1 MTFEDNRG
9 AARDLVEAWV
19 RRPPMISAAIARTR
33 VLARIAEK
41 RRLRPFFLAASASAA
56 LGLLLALMVA
66 VPKWSAEPVAEIATV
81 TAPSAPHQ
89 SMLIYELSSGTTL
102 YFALTEE
109 ASAGAI
115 GQPAGGQ
122 GDDS

>member
-66 VPKWSAEPVAEIATV
+66 VPKWSAEPVAEIATR
-81 TAPSAPHQ
+81 
-89 SMLIYELSSGTTL
+89 
-102 YFALTEE
+102 
-109 ASAGAI
+109 AGAVSRLRMLR
-115 GQPAGGQ
+115 GKVLLRTHLPQNSATGAA
-122 GDDS
+122 

>member
-9 AARDLVEAWV
+9 AAKDLVEAWV
-19 RRPPMISAAIARTR
+19 RRPPETSAAIARTR
-33 VLARIAEK
+33 VLARISER

-66 VPKWSAEPVAEIATV
+66 VPKWSAQPVAETATV

-102 YFALTEE
+102 YFTLTDE

-115 GQPAGGQ
+115 RQPAGGQ
-122 GDDS
+122 GDKS